1 MKRGDAKQTTVA
13 EKMADAKELGL
24 SRLRAVPREK
34 REAVAEALI
43 ALADPSWWELR
54 QKGSDVFLLILELR
68 KNEARKI
75 MGHPDAVQMAQVR
88 KVVCRPSGTIVQGG
102 GIGGFA
108 DPFQPGRGAGGRSPR
123 QFPR

>member
-75 MGHPDAVQMAQVR
+75 MQDAT
-88 KVVCRPSGTIVQGG
+88 KGE
-102 GIGGFA
+102 
-108 DPFQPGRGAGGRSPR
+108 
-123 QFPR
+123 